1 MKIYL
6 TKIRLERHGKPKEIN
21 DIEEIKKILLKNP
34 LPRSFHVNLSNTEQT
49 GISDAV

>member
-21 DIEEIKKILLKNP
+21 DMKKLEKFFSKTLFP
-34 LPRSFHVNLSNTEQT
+34 DHFM
-49 GISDAV
+49 